1 MNEGKQGFAAA
12 EYGQDFRVGIDG
24 QSVVTAAHPVGTGLA
39 QLGQT
44 CGQGVFFQFVQRGG
58 QRIGDDFGGRVF
70 RLADV
75 KVDGGDAFGR
85 INALHGFAQAGKRI
99 GLELVE

>member
-12 EYGQDFRVGIDG
+12 EYGQDFCIGVDG
-24 QSVVTAAHPVGTGLA
+24 QSVVTALQPVGTGLT

-44 CGQGVFFQFVQRGG
+44 CGQGVFFQFVQVR
-58 QRIGDDFGGRVF
+58 RSAIGDDFGGRVF
-70 RLADV
+70 RFADV

-85 INALHGFAQAGKRI
+85 VNALHGFAQAGKRI